1 MAVYIEEVILICFW
15 PQSFLNVFYIGTGLQ
30 QHSCMSMPEGMVVKI
45 FKAKIVMNHTAAVL
59 HNSGLDIGTIF
70 TTVYHMNRLS
80 ASIGI
85 QGALIVHI
93 ELSIKQNC
101 S

>member
-1 MAVYIEEVILICFW
+1 MD
-15 PQSFLNVFYIGTGLQ
+15 
-30 QHSCMSMPEGMVVKI
+30 
-45 FKAKIVMNHTAAVL
+45 HTAAVL

-85 QGALIVHI
+85 QDALIVHI
-93 ELSIKQNC
+93 ELSIILFIKFFALTWWLYVLRKQAEHFFI
-101 S
+101 